1 MGWGAASCWQPHVT
15 VVGDTASNAFATETF
30 VRLLPNG
37 WELGFPTQFY
47 LYPDGTSPEG
57 VGIVPDIY
65 LRNDTLD
72 VQNGIDRELEKAIDL
87 L

>member
-1 MGWGAASCWQPHVT
+1 M
-15 VVGDTASNAFATETF
+15 
-30 VRLLPNG
+30 LPNG